1 MRRAEGV
8 MLLAFLS
15 AHCAGARPGVEDP
28 SEIPAAPTTG
38 SAGSAAS
45 GGEAQDEGPS
55 TLTRAVLSE
64 AVRGGFGAFL
74 SAVTVSPVLRSGR
87 FVGFRLDEAR
97 HLRRW
102 NAAGLP
108 LRAGDVVTR
117 VNGRSIERPGDAL
130 AVFQGLMAATEIRV
144 EVLRDGAPQE
154 LRLAVQP

>member
-8 MLLAFLS
+8 VLLGFLS
-15 AHCAGARPGVEDP
+15 AHCAGARPRVEDP
-28 SEIPAAPTTG
+28 SEIPAAPSTT
-38 SAGSAAS
+38 SAARAQA
-45 GGEAQDEGPS
+45 EAPDEGPS
-55 TLTRAVLSE
+55 ALTRAVLAE
-64 AVRGGFGAFL
+64 AVRGGFGSFL
-74 SAVTVSPVLRSGR
+74 SAVTVSPVLRGGR

-130 AVFQGLMAATEIRV
+130 AVFQGLIAATEIRV